1 MLTTIK
7 QFSKDYNEKYVY
19 YDPAFQR
26 RIVWLA
32 THGWEYVKSIT
43 RGWSSYSKIVV
54 VNVRKSLKRAQRA
67 GNQVSVDYFQ
77 DVLNKGYEYIS
88 VDGQNRSRFLE
99 RLINNDEKTLLKG
112 EFIDADGNEIE
123 VDNKHFKDIDSDRL
137 RDAILNAT
145 LDVHEVV
152 VESKSELSELFQSLN
167 AGVALNDQEL
177 RHSSGTPVSDWV
189 RATRKKLATQLAR
202 IVHEDKIPRMEDD
215 EFAAKMLMVLVGK
228 PSSGDWD
235 LSKKELDQFY
245 KVGSDFYSIDDE
257 NFPYS
262 AEAQKRVKTI
272 LHNWS
277 LVIDHQDVYTGKRRV
292 PFKLAWASLYACVW
306 AYDNSMVI
314 TNYRDFFSILKA
326 IDDELTTDSESEYAK
341 ARTEA
346 RKDGLDPD
354 TVSKSAYYFN
364 WVGLPH
370 QIKYRNKRISDLS
383 SQIEKNSFTMS
394 LRSVPDSHNNT
405 SSSEL
410 EEPFISE
417 DELRCDELQ

>member
-7 QFSKDYNEKYVY
+7 QFSEYYDQRHVY

-26 RIVWLA
+26 RVVWLA
-32 THGWEYVKSIT
+32 LHGWKYTESLT

-54 VNVRKSLKRAQRA
+54 VNVRKSLAKALAA
-67 GNQVSVDYFQ
+67 GDQVSVEYFEK
-77 DVLNKGYEYIS
+77 VLNMGYEYIS
-88 VDGQNRSRFLE
+88 VDGQNRSKYLE
-99 RLINNDEKTLLKG
+99 GLINNDKKTLLTG
-112 EFIDADGNEIE
+112 EFIDADGIR
-123 VDNKHFKDIDSDRL
+123 VSIKNKYFKDLPVRLKDS
-137 RDAILNAT
+137 ILNAT

-167 AGVALNDQEL
+167 AGVPLNEQEL

-189 RATRKKLATQLAR
+189 RAIREVLAAQLVR

-215 EFAAKMLMVLVGK
+215 ELAAKMLMVLVGK
-228 PSSGDWD
+228 PGSGDWG
-235 LSKKELDQFY
+235 LSTVELDQFY
-245 KVGSDFYSIDDE
+245 EVGSDFYSIDDK

-262 AEAQKRVKTI
+262 AEAQKRAKII

-277 LVIDHQDVYTGKRRV
+277 LVIDQQDVYTGKRRV
-292 PFKLAWASLYACVW
+292 PFKLAWASLYACAW

-326 IDDELTTDSESEYAK
+326 IDDKLTTDSESEYAAARSK
-341 ARTEA
+341 ALQN
-346 RKDGLDPD
+346 KVDPD
-354 TVSKSAYYFN
+354 TVKKSAYYFN
-364 WVGLPH
+364 WVSLPH
-370 QIKYRNKRISDLS
+370 QVKDRNKRILKLS
-383 SQIEKNSFTMS
+383 RQIEKKSFTMS
-394 LRSVPDSHNNT
+394 LRRRPDSHNDT

-417 DELRCDELQ
+417 DELRCDEL